1 MTLDEILSQVAGGFN
16 LQALSL
22 DNILRAVLVLAVG
35 VVAIKLIQRAVERI
49 LSRNAAL
56 APIHRYLRS
65 ALSVVL
71 WLLLALVL
79 LGSMGVEL
87 TSIIALLSVAGLAV
101 SLALT
106 LILEGLLALLWGV
119 KDRWDWLLLLLVN
132 VVTNPIVV
140 SLHHLL
146 GGGIALTVGLELFAV
161 VSEWLAY
168 RKWGRDTRPA
178 FLFSL
183 CANGFS
189 YCSGVLLNAL
199 IWRVL

>member
-1 MTLDEILSQVAGGFN
+1 M
-16 LQALSL
+16 
-22 DNILRAVLVLAVG
+22 
-35 VVAIKLIQRAVERI
+35 
-49 LSRNAAL
+49 
-56 APIHRYLRS
+56 
-65 ALSVVL
+65 
-71 WLLLALVL
+71 
-79 LGSMGVEL
+79 L
-87 TSIIALLSVAGLAV
+87 TSLAV

-106 LILEGLLALLWGV
+106 LILEGLLALQWGG
-119 KDRWDWLLLLLVN
+119 KERWDWLLLVLVN

>member
-1 MTLDEILSQVAGGFN
+1 M
-16 LQALSL
+16 
-22 DNILRAVLVLAVG
+22 
-35 VVAIKLIQRAVERI
+35 
-49 LSRNAAL
+49 
-56 APIHRYLRS
+56 
-65 ALSVVL
+65 
-71 WLLLALVL
+71 
-79 LGSMGVEL
+79 L
-87 TSIIALLSVAGLAV
+87 TSLAV

-132 VVTNPIVV
+132 VV

>member
-1 MTLDEILSQVAGGFN
+1 M
-16 LQALSL
+16 
-22 DNILRAVLVLAVG
+22 
-35 VVAIKLIQRAVERI
+35 
-49 LSRNAAL
+49 
-56 APIHRYLRS
+56 
-65 ALSVVL
+65 
-71 WLLLALVL
+71 
-79 LGSMGVEL
+79 L
-87 TSIIALLSVAGLAV
+87 TSLAV

-168 RKWGRDTRPA
+168 RKWGRGTRPA

>member
-1 MTLDEILSQVAGGFN
+1 M
-16 LQALSL
+16 
-22 DNILRAVLVLAVG
+22 
-35 VVAIKLIQRAVERI
+35 
-49 LSRNAAL
+49 
-56 APIHRYLRS
+56 
-65 ALSVVL
+65 
-71 WLLLALVL
+71 
-79 LGSMGVEL
+79 L
-87 TSIIALLSVAGLAV
+87 TSLAV

-168 RKWGRDTRPA
+168 R
-178 FLFSL
+178 
-183 CANGFS
+183 
-189 YCSGVLLNAL
+189 VLLNAL

>member
-1 MTLDEILSQVAGGFN
+1 M
-16 LQALSL
+16 
-22 DNILRAVLVLAVG
+22 
-35 VVAIKLIQRAVERI
+35 
-49 LSRNAAL
+49 
-56 APIHRYLRS
+56 
-65 ALSVVL
+65 
-71 WLLLALVL
+71 
-79 LGSMGVEL
+79 L
-87 TSIIALLSVAGLAV
+87 TSLAV

-119 KDRWDWLLLLLVN
+119 KDRRDWLLLLLVN

-146 GGGIALTVGLELFAV
+146 GGGIALTAALELSAV
-161 VSEWLAY
+161 MAEWLAY

-189 YCSGVLLNAL
+189 YFSGVLLNAL
-199 IWRVL
+199 FWRCLL

>member
-1 MTLDEILSQVAGGFN
+1 M
-16 LQALSL
+16 
-22 DNILRAVLVLAVG
+22 
-35 VVAIKLIQRAVERI
+35 
-49 LSRNAAL
+49 
-56 APIHRYLRS
+56 
-65 ALSVVL
+65 
-71 WLLLALVL
+71 
-79 LGSMGVEL
+79 L
-87 TSIIALLSVAGLAV
+87 TSLAV

-119 KDRWDWLLLLLVN
+119 KDRW
-132 VVTNPIVV
+132 
-140 SLHHLL
+140 
-146 GGGIALTVGLELFAV
+146 
-161 VSEWLAY
+161 EWLAY

>member
-1 MTLDEILSQVAGGFN
+1 M
-16 LQALSL
+16 
-22 DNILRAVLVLAVG
+22 
-35 VVAIKLIQRAVERI
+35 
-49 LSRNAAL
+49 
-56 APIHRYLRS
+56 
-65 ALSVVL
+65 
-71 WLLLALVL
+71 
-79 LGSMGVEL
+79 L
-87 TSIIALLSVAGLAV
+87 TSLAV

-146 GGGIALTVGLELFAV
+146 GGGIALTVGLELIAV

-168 RKWGRDTRPA
+168 RKWGRDTRPT
-178 FLFSL
+178 FLFSS
-183 CANGFS
+183 CANAFA
-189 YCSGVLLNAL
+189 YCRGLLLAPL

>member
-1 MTLDEILSQVAGGFN
+1 M
-16 LQALSL
+16 
-22 DNILRAVLVLAVG
+22 
-35 VVAIKLIQRAVERI
+35 
-49 LSRNAAL
+49 
-56 APIHRYLRS
+56 
-65 ALSVVL
+65 
-71 WLLLALVL
+71 
-79 LGSMGVEL
+79 L
-87 TSIIALLSVAGLAV
+87 TSLAV

-168 RKWGRDTRPA
+168 RKWGRDTRRP
-178 FLFSL
+178 SYSP
-183 CANGFS
+183 CAPTASPIAAGC
-189 YCSGVLLNAL
+189 CSTP
-199 IWRVL
+199 

>member
-1 MTLDEILSQVAGGFN
+1 M
-16 LQALSL
+16 
-22 DNILRAVLVLAVG
+22 
-35 VVAIKLIQRAVERI
+35 
-49 LSRNAAL
+49 
-56 APIHRYLRS
+56 
-65 ALSVVL
+65 
-71 WLLLALVL
+71 
-79 LGSMGVEL
+79 L
-87 TSIIALLSVAGLAV
+87 TSLAV

-189 YCSGVLLNAL
+189 YCSGSGGSYDGEDLGPSAGHSFHFPGGTALQHRPSMGRSAGASGHRTHSCAHSPGRTKIRREPYELL
-199 IWRVL
+199 